1 MSPYLFIIV
10 ADVLQKLIQ
19 RASSDGVLC
28 HPVDHSLPCPVL
40 QYADDTLILTK
51 GDVPSMLAL
60 KQILDNFS
68 TATGLCINFQKST
81 FVPMNVNDATAA
93 QMATVLGCTLSSF
106 PQTYLGLPLSPHKL
120 RPSDFQPLISSFDRY
135 LAGWKARLLSTG
147 GRIVLVNAVL
157 GSLPIYFMSS
167 TLLPK
172 TVRDQ
177 LEARRRAFFW
187 TGEDKCTGAKC
198 LVSWERVCQSRDA
211 GGLGIKNM
219 EDMNH
224 CLLMRFVHKLH
235 EAEPLPWKR
244 WFLSHAGSDFVSN
257 PDSYLSKLV
266 LAELPRYRSVTKV
279 LIGDG
284 VRVSFW
290 HDKWLLDTPLAER
303 YPALFSHCVRDIAT
317 VRTVLR
323 DGLHHHLRP
332 RLTHVARRELVDLE
346 DSLSHVDLQDV
357 PDSRLLALV
366 AHEPFTTRGAYHVL
380 HATSQSSDVPRLWS
394 VRLPTKIKF
403 FGWLLHH
410 GRLNTRARL
419 FHRNIKPREESY
431 CELCT
436 STLETDTHL
445 FLNCPKALAVWCRLQ
460 FVLTDTTLKRPW
472 DFGAPTTLPTVLRLD
487 IMMLLLWN
495 VWKARND
502 LIFEHQDH
510 SPSEVL
516 RRVVKDID
524 DWSCRYR
531 RHTAEISAWRDWIA
545 HS

>member
-1 MSPYLFIIV
+1 
-10 ADVLQKLIQ
+10 
-19 RASSDGVLC
+19 
-28 HPVDHSLPCPVL
+28 VL

-177 LEARRRAFFW
+177 LEARRCAFFW

-279 LIGDG
+279 LIG
-284 VRVSFW
+284 
-290 HDKWLLDTPLAER
+290 
-303 YPALFSHCVRDIAT
+303 
-317 VRTVLR
+317 
-323 DGLHHHLRP
+323 
-332 RLTHVARRELVDLE
+332 
-346 DSLSHVDLQDV
+346 
-357 PDSRLLALV
+357 
-366 AHEPFTTRGAYHVL
+366 
-380 HATSQSSDVPRLWS
+380 
-394 VRLPTKIKF
+394 
-403 FGWLLHH
+403 
-410 GRLNTRARL
+410 
-419 FHRNIKPREESY
+419 
-431 CELCT
+431 
-436 STLETDTHL
+436 
-445 FLNCPKALAVWCRLQ
+445 
-460 FVLTDTTLKRPW
+460 
-472 DFGAPTTLPTVLRLD
+472 
-487 IMMLLLWN
+487 
-495 VWKARND
+495 
-502 LIFEHQDH
+502 
-510 SPSEVL
+510 
-516 RRVVKDID
+516 
-524 DWSCRYR
+524 
-531 RHTAEISAWRDWIA
+531 
-545 HS
+545 